1 MDNSIT
7 SSILKA
13 QEDAEKEADQLE
25 LLSDEDKVI
34 LPSVPKLLE
43 TLSQDALI
51 EKTHEFKT
59 KGKQLDLLLLKAES
73 YSHFISENQKRTLST
88 FAPTVSSTDLQQ
100 LTNDNDDD
108 TKTPSKTGSKRKS
121 SSKDSSS
128 TKKVR
133 NEKLASPPISVD
145 EESSKFFSQPPN
157 LIGGKLLPYQLDGL
171 QWLLSLWENGLSG
184 ILADEM
190 GLGKTIQIISLIAH
204 LRHSNTSGPFL
215 IAAPLATIPNWVNE
229 FHKWLPSCPV
239 IMYHGS
245 KAEREQLRR
254 KYMAFSNQKNMDFPV
269 VITSFE
275 ICMIDRSHLERYTW
289 QYLILDEGHRIKNR
303 NCRLVRELKSIRSV
317 SRLLLTGTPIQ
328 NTLEELWSLLNF
340 CCPAVFDDLQ
350 VFQSWFGFKNIG
362 HDTQVDDIIGK
373 EQQERI
379 VYKLHEILRPFLLRR
394 MKKDVLLNMP
404 PKKEIV
410 IYCPM
415 TTLQKAFYTR
425 VLDGSIRDTLV
436 SMNIENGKDVSLQNM
451 QMNLRKVCNHP
462 FLFGEPR
469 DDDGIY
475 LGTKDPRILITASGK
490 FRLLERML
498 PLLKQNGHKVL
509 IFSQMTELLNIL
521 EDYINVKGYQY
532 CRLDGSTKVID
543 RQKGIDKFNKDPNVF
558 LFLLSTRA
566 GGLGINLTAADTC
579 ILFDSDFNP
588 HQDSQGKSYPIYI

>member
-1 MDNSIT
+1 
-7 SSILKA
+7 
-13 QEDAEKEADQLE
+13 
-25 LLSDEDKVI
+25 
-34 LPSVPKLLE
+34 
-43 TLSQDALI
+43 
-51 EKTHEFKT
+51 
-59 KGKQLDLLLLKAES
+59 
-73 YSHFISENQKRTLST
+73 
-88 FAPTVSSTDLQQ
+88 
-100 LTNDNDDD
+100 
-108 TKTPSKTGSKRKS
+108 
-121 SSKDSSS
+121 
-128 TKKVR
+128 
-133 NEKLASPPISVD
+133 
-145 EESSKFFSQPPN
+145 
-157 LIGGKLLPYQLDGL
+157 
-171 QWLLSLWENGLSG
+171 
-184 ILADEM
+184 
-190 GLGKTIQIISLIAH
+190 
-204 LRHSNTSGPFL
+204 
-215 IAAPLATIPNWVNE
+215 
-229 FHKWLPSCPV
+229 
-239 IMYHGS
+239 
-245 KAEREQLRR
+245 
-254 KYMAFSNQKNMDFPV
+254 
-269 VITSFE
+269 
-275 ICMIDRSHLERYTW
+275 
-289 QYLILDEGHRIKNR
+289 
-303 NCRLVRELKSIRSV
+303 VREFKSIRSV

-350 VFQSWFGFKNIG
+350 VFQSWFGFRNIG

-410 IYCPM
+410 VYCPM
-415 TTLQKAFYTR
+415 SNLQKAFYSR
-425 VLDGSIRDTLV
+425 VLDGTIRDTLV

-475 LGTKDPRILITASGK
+475 LGSKDPRVLITASGK

-498 PLLKQNGHKVL
+498 PVLKQGGHKVL

-521 EDYINVKGYQY
+521 EDYITVKGYQY
-532 CRLDGSTKVID
+532 CRLDGSTKVVD

-588 HQDSQGKSYPIYI
+588 HQDSQGNMSHLLVYIFIYLCIY